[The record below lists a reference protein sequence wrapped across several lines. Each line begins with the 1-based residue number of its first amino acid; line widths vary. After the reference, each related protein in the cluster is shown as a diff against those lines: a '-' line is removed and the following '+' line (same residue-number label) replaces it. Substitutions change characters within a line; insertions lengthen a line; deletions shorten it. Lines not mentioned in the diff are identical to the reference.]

1 MTEFRFPNLTIDTC
15 GALSSY
21 TGQPDCAD
29 KQYCFNYLGASAQ
42 PAYLNAMD
50 SQNGDTQKAY
60 GVTVYEMGVHQASGW
75 FFIRPSYRLTM

>member
-1 MTEFRFPNLTIDTC
+1 M
-15 GALSSY
+15 ALSSS
-21 TGQPDCAD
+21 TGQPDCAN

-75 FFIRPSYRLTM
+75 FFIGTSYRLTM